1 MIKVESIIRIV
12 VEGSS
17 GMTSIEDSFSDRL
30 VITPSE
36 INYTSDPHGIHDT
49 EAVSKWSY
57 KTNSQAFE
65 ALYKQLA
72 EKISDMLN
80 LGDMLFVM
88 DGGSVNFTVTYSDR
102 RKKSV
107 RYSDLDGSYRDC
119 FELIR
124 QMVPSS
130 EALPLVISHCCEIPE
145 E

>member
-1 MIKVESIIRIV
+1 MIKVESIIRIA

-17 GMTSIEDSFSDRL
+17 GMTSIEDIFSDRL

-36 INYTSDPHGIHDT
+36 INYTSDPHGINDA

-57 KTNSQAFE
+57 KTNSRAFE
-65 ALYKQLA
+65 ALYEQLTA
-72 EKISDMLN
+72 KISDMFNLN
-80 LGDMLFVM
+80 DILFVM

>member
-1 MIKVESIIRIV
+1 MIKVESIIRIA

-17 GMTSIEDSFSDRL
+17 GMTSIEDSFSDKL

-36 INYTSDPHGIHDT
+36 INYTSDPHGIHDA

-72 EKISDMLN
+72 AKISDMLN
-80 LGDMLFVM
+80 LDDMLFVM
-88 DGGSVNFTVTYSDR
+88 DGGSVKFTVTYSDR